1 MLSQN
6 KLMKQLI
13 VYVFM
18 AAVHTAAFAQKKPLD
33 HSVYDTWQSVE
44 KIKISNDGKWIVY
57 NIKVQEGDDD
67 LIIQSTENTYKKI
80 IPRGYDAGITGDS
93 RSVVFKIK
101 PLYKDI
107 RQAKIRKKKPD
118 EMPRDSFAIIELGGE
133 RIQKY
138 PDLLSFQMPKE
149 ANEWVACLFRNEPQT
164 KPGYK
169 SDKSKD
175 SLRQVIDSLQY
186 VISSIKPGEEKDS
199 ITDPGKNNRLLLI
212 NTANGEKQSFINVND
227 YVFNTKGTHLLLEQ
241 TLNLKDTVKT
251 ARIVLYHL
259 NTKKADTLIR
269 GGNDFKNLAIS
280 DNGDQVAFVA
290 ERDAK
295 PKALNRFYK
304 LWYYKQAMDSSIV
317 LVDTLTAHFP
327 KGSTVSEFAKISFS
341 KSGERLLFGTA
352 PIRPPKDTSLTDIDK
367 VNLDI
372 WNYRD
377 DYLQPYQ
384 LENQKKDREKSYLAI
399 YDFNSRKMLQVGSR
413 YLPNVYEGTNADA
426 RYFVAVT
433 DTGRRVASQWTGNTL
448 KDVYLVDVANENF
461 VSAIKN
467 LDGDIRPTWISTSGK
482 YVLWYD
488 NKTKH
493 YYSFDGT
500 TTKNITAAIKV
511 PLYDEE
517 NDIPDNPSPYGLM
530 GWQNG
535 DQYVLV
541 YDKYDIWLTDPA
553 GKAVPVNL
561 TANGRKNK
569 ITYRYIPTDT
579 DEKYITATDKN
590 ILKTFNN
597 VTKKSGFVMM
607 QHNKI
612 SNLLFD
618 PQIFN
623 EQPFYYDQVTK
634 ARDIATYAYTK
645 ESYTQS
651 PDVYVY
657 HNGKEQK
664 FSTLNPQQQQYNW
677 GTASLYHW
685 KTFSGKAATG
695 ILYKPENF
703 DSAKKYPV
711 ILYFYEKLS
720 DNLYKYIPPAPTPSR
735 LNISF
740 FVSRG
745 YVVMA
750 PDISYTTGHPAKSAY
765 DYIVSGAKALT
776 RHSWVDA
783 AHMGIQ
789 GQSWGGIQ
797 VAQLITMTPM
807 FAAAWS
813 GAPVANMTSA
823 YGGIRWSSGMNRQFQ
838 YEKTQSRIGAT
849 LWEKPELYIEN
860 SPQFHLPKV
869 TTPLVIMANDNDGAV
884 PWYQGIELFTGMR
897 RLGKQVWML
906 NYNGEEHNLVQR
918 KNRKDIQVREQQF
931 FDWLLK
937 GDKPPKW
944 ISEGIP
950 AIDKGNDRG
959 LELVQ

>member
-1 MLSQN
+1 MR
-6 KLMKQLI
+6 QLI
-13 VYVFM
+13 LYAFI
-18 AAVHTAAFAQKKPLD
+18 AALHTAAFAQKKPLN
-33 HSVYDTWQSVE
+33 HTVYDAWQSVE
-44 KIKISNDGKWIVY
+44 KIKISNNGNWIVY
-57 NIKVQEGDDD
+57 TIKVQEGDDD
-67 LIIQSTENTYKKI
+67 LVIQSRVNTYKKI
-80 IPRGYDAGITGDS
+80 IPRGYDANITGDN
-93 RSVVFKIK
+93 RHVVFKIK

-107 RQAKIRKKKPD
+107 RAAKIRKKKAD
-118 EMPRDSFAIIELGGE
+118 EMPKDSFAIMELGSND
-133 RIQKY
+133 IQKY
-138 PDLLSFQMPKE
+138 PNLISFQMPKE
-149 ANEWVACLFRNEPQT
+149 ENEWVACLFRNQPQP
-164 KPGYK
+164 KPGYR

-186 VISSIKPGEEKDS
+186 IISTITPAGEEKDS
-199 ITDPGKNNRLLLI
+199 IADPGKNNRLLLI
-212 NTANGEKQSFINVND
+212 NTANGDKQSFINVND

-241 TLNLKDTVKT
+241 TLNLKDTAKT

-269 GGNDFKNLAIS
+269 GGNDFKNLTIS

-295 PKALNRFYK
+295 HKAFSRFYK
-304 LWYYKQAMDSSIV
+304 LWYYKQAMDSAII
-317 LVDTLTAHFP
+317 LVDTLTNHFP

-341 KSGERLLFGTA
+341 KSGERLLFGTS
-352 PIRPPKDTSLTDIDK
+352 PVRPPKDTSLDIDK
-367 VNLDI
+367 VNVDV
-372 WNYRD
+372 WNYKD

-384 LENQKKDREKSYLAI
+384 LENQKKDREKSYLAV
-399 YDFNSRKMLQVGSR
+399 YDFNNRKMLQVGSK

-433 DTGRRVASQWTGNTL
+433 DTGRRVASQWTGSTL
-448 KDVYLVDVANENF
+448 KDVYLFDAANESF
-461 VSAIKN
+461 IPAIKN
-467 LDGDIRPTWISTSGK
+467 LDGDIRPTWISPSGK
-482 YVLWYD
+482 YVLWY
-488 NKTKH
+488 NNQTRH
-493 YYSFDGT
+493 YYSFDGINV
-500 TTKNITAAIKV
+500 KNITAAIKA

-517 NDIPDNPSPYGLM
+517 NDVPDNPSPYGIM
-530 GWQNG
+530 GWQDG
-535 DQYVLV
+535 DQHILI
-541 YDKYDIWLTDPA
+541 YDRYDIWLADPA
-553 GKAVPVNL
+553 GKAAPVNL
-561 TANGRKNK
+561 TGNSRKGK
-569 ITYRYIPTDT
+569 TTYRYVQTDA
-579 DEKYITATDKN
+579 DEKYIRSADKS
-590 ILKTFNN
+590 ILKTFNH
-597 VTKKSGFVMM
+597 VTKKSGLKVLEN
-607 QHNKI
+607 NKVN
-612 SNLLFD
+612 SLLFD
-618 PQIFN
+618 REIFN
-623 EQPFYYDQVTK
+623 EQPFSYDQVTK
-634 ARDIATYAYTK
+634 ARDTAIYVYTK

-651 PDVYVY
+651 PDIYVY
-657 HNGKEQK
+657 QNGKEK
-664 FSTLNPQQQQYNW
+664 KLSAINPQQQKYNW
-677 GTASLYHW
+677 GTASLYYW
-685 KTFSGKAATG
+685 KTYSGKAATG

-703 DSAKKYPV
+703 DSTQKYPV

-720 DNLYKYIPPAPTPSR
+720 DNLYKYIPPAPTASR

-745 YVVMA
+745 YVVMT
-750 PDISYTTGHPAKSAY
+750 PDISYTIGHPAKSAY

-783 AHMGIQ
+783 NRMGIQ

-797 VAQLITMTPM
+797 VAQLITMTPI

-860 SPQFHLPKV
+860 SPLFHLPKV

-937 GDKPPKW
+937 GDKPAKW
-944 ISEGIP
+944 LLEGVP
-950 AIDKGNDRG
+950 AIDKGNNRG
-959 LELVQ
+959 LELAQ